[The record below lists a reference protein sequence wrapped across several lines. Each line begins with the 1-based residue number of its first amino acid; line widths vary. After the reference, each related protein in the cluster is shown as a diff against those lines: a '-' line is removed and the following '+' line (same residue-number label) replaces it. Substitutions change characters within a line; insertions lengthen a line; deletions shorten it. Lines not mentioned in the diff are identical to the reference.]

1 MKTITRVLTLLLFI
15 TTSDANAV
23 CEPKDVQENRNDWIV
38 LQEMPLGCWT
48 DFITKDKEQVHIL
61 SLSFQQGIPMFTL
74 NVSALNQSVLI
85 LTSTSTQEIT
95 ILISDNPDFKIYVT
109 NGTSVTVYKNDGKL
123 VKPQDAPYTRDD
135 SELLKWANNSF
146 GGVTSYTT
154 AQNPKTITFTGVK
167 GTGLPSICDLQPEVP
182 THKPLID
189 LDATTPSSHLKSC
202 YNKHSAEDLHVINIP
217 DNVMIR
223 RVSLNLSSVSKVVLR
238 GPPNTTWELPSH
250 YSFKFLT
257 NNPVMLNGTKV
268 PPNRNLSDDVEGLMQ
283 KVFSH
288 FNTTSVSS
296 YTEIRL
302 NTSAIKLWITSN
314 TSTPVDDFWIF
325 LLIHQSGHHPTR
337 DTLNSHYLNDFI
349 LTVNDVTVVS
359 CVKSNHLCLSKRSS
373 SLSLSLSSV
382 ETPAKVTV
390 TPTTPSPSELHME
403 MQLFSSPDYRSPLDP
418 SSKVQSDKI
427 LYAEI
432 QISSQILGPLSFTII
447 VNKCWARSVSM
458 VRNMPFKE
466 ETCHGKACPK
476 RLSFSLEDL
485 QDLPSSS
492 WDIECTVIA
501 CSDQFCLKESQVKR
515 NLQVIPSFIP
525 NTNPCFE
532 FGLSAVLGVAFG
544 GFLIGVLLTGAL
556 WFIKIRTGPAGALDM
571 RSTAAELSVFSL
583 SGCPCGL
590 SKRQPVSTRTSP
602 SENSSAN
609 ASIGSTQSTPTS
621 SMA

>member
-15 TTSDANAV
+15 TTSDASAV
-23 CEPKDVQENRNDWIV
+23 CEPKDVQGNSNDWIV
-38 LQEMPLGCWT
+38 LQETPLGCWT
-48 DFITKDKEQVHIL
+48 DFISKEGEQVHIL
-61 SLSFQQGIPMFTL
+61 SLSFLQDMSMFSL
-74 NVSALNQSVLI
+74 NISALNRSVLI
-85 LTSTSTQEIT
+85 LTSTSKQSIT
-95 ILISDNPDFKIYVT
+95 ILISDNSDVQIYVT
-109 NGTSVTVYKNDGKL
+109 NGTSITFFKPKNDGKPL
-123 VKPQDAPYTRDD
+123 ETRNAPYTRED

-154 AQNPKTITFTGVK
+154 AQNPQIITFTGIK

-189 LDATTPSSHLKSC
+189 LNAVMPSSHLKSC
-202 YNKHSAEDLHVINIP
+202 YNKQSAEDLHVINIP

-223 RVSLNLSSVSKVVLR
+223 HVSLKLLSVSKVVLR
-238 GPPNTTWELPSH
+238 GPPNTTWEIPSD
-250 YSFKFLT
+250 YSFQYLT
-257 NNPVMLNGTKV
+257 NNPVIFQGLKL
-268 PPNRNLSDDVEGLMQ
+268 PSRNELSDDVEGLMQ

-302 NTSAIKLWITSN
+302 NTSAVKLRITSN
-314 TSTPVDDFWIF
+314 KSTPVVT
-325 LLIHQSGHHPTR
+325 PAE
-337 DTLNSHYLNDFI
+337 
-349 LTVNDVTVVS
+349 VTVPT
-359 CVKSNHLCLSKRSS
+359 SS
-373 SLSLSLSSV
+373 PTSSMV
-382 ETPAKVTV
+382 
-390 TPTTPSPSELHME
+390 HME

-418 SSKVQSDKI
+418 SSKVQSDKR

-432 QISSQILGPLSFTII
+432 QILNQMLGPISFTIR
-447 VNKCWARSVSM
+447 VSRCWARSVSV
-458 VRNMPFKE
+458 VRNMPYKE
-466 ETCHGKACPK
+466 ETCHGKDCPK

-492 WDIECTVIA
+492 WDIECTARV
-501 CSDQFCLKESQVKR
+501 CYDQFCLNETQVKR
-515 NLQVIPSFIP
+515 NLQVITSFIP
-525 NTNPCFE
+525 NTNTCFE

-590 SKRQPVSTRTSP
+590 SKRQPVSARTSP

>member
-15 TTSDANAV
+15 TTSDTSAV
-23 CEPKDVQENRNDWIV
+23 CEPKDVQGNRNDWIV

-74 NVSALNQSVLI
+74 NISALNQSVLI
-85 LTSTSTQEIT
+85 LTSTSTQKIT
-95 ILISDNPDFKIYVT
+95 ILVSDNPDVKIYVT
-109 NGTSVTVYKNDGKL
+109 NGTSVRVYKSDGKL
-123 VKPQDAPYTRDD
+123 FEPQDAPYTRDD

-154 AQNPKTITFTGVK
+154 AHNPQTITFTGVK

-189 LDATTPSSHLKSC
+189 LDAATPSSHLKSC

-314 TSTPVDDFWIF
+314 TSTPV
-325 LLIHQSGHHPTR
+325 
-337 DTLNSHYLNDFI
+337 
-349 LTVNDVTVVS
+349 
-359 CVKSNHLCLSKRSS
+359 
-373 SLSLSLSSV
+373 

-432 QISSQILGPLSFTII
+432 QISSQILGPLSFTIR
-447 VNKCWARSVSM
+447 VSKCWARSVSM

-492 WDIECTVIA
+492 WDIACAARA
-501 CSDQFCLKESQVKR
+501 CSVQICLKESQVKR

-556 WFIKIRTGPAGALDM
+556 WFIKIRTGPTGALDM